1 MLLAID
7 TSAGTDVA
15 VVTEGGRLRGRY
27 RLDDGRRHAEAIGIG
42 IHRALGEAG
51 VQPRHITGVV
61 CGMGP
66 GPFTGL
72 RVGVAAARAF
82 AFAQGVPL
90 HPVASHDAIAHEWRR
105 DHPDEHGPLLVTTDA
120 RRREL
125 AASRYAPGGLR
136 AEPQP
141 VDGADGAAA
150 PFVLVRPDDAE
161 ALAAGEGRIRVAAT
175 GVSAEHL
182 ALAWLDGEQAG
193 LAPVADEIL
202 YLRAPD
208 AKPGA
213 VPKRVTA

>member
-1 MLLAID
+1 MFLALD

-15 VVTEGGRLRGRY
+15 VVSDGGRVRGEY

-42 IHRALGEAG
+42 IRRALAEAG
-51 VQPRHITGVV
+51 VQPRHVAGVI

-82 AFAQGVPL
+82 AFARGVPL

-105 DHPDEHGPLLVTTDA
+105 ANPDDRSPLLVTTDA

-125 AASRYAPGGLR
+125 AASRYAADELR
-136 AEPQP
+136 A
-141 VDGADGAAA
+141 G
-150 PFVLVRPDDAE
+150 PFELVSPADAE
-161 ALAAGEGRIRVAAT
+161 ALAAAEGRVHVPGRQ
-175 GVSAEHL
+175 VSAAHL
-182 ALAWLDGEQAG
+182 ALSWLDGLHAG
-193 LAPVADEIL
+193 LDDIADEIL

>member
-15 VVTEGGRLRGRY
+15 VVSDQGRVIGEFREPSSRH
-27 RLDDGRRHAEAIGIG
+27 HAEVIGAAIVTALETAGIT
-42 IHRALGEAG
+42 AAE
-51 VQPRHITGVV
+51 ITDVV

-72 RVGVAAARAF
+72 RVGVAAARTF
-82 AFAQGVPL
+82 AFARSLPL
-90 HPVASHDAIAHEWRR
+90 HPMPSHDAIAHEWRHE
-105 DHPDEHGPLLVTTDA
+105 HPANTGSLLVTTDA

-125 AASRYAPGGLR
+125 ALSHYPAGSVL
-136 AEPQP
+136 
-141 VDGADGAAA
+141 ADGGFQLVA
-150 PFVLVRPDDAE
+150 PDAVPEAE
-161 ALAAGEGRIRVAAT
+161 ARADARQ
-175 GVSAEHL
+175 VSAAHL
-182 ALAWLDGEQAG
+182 ALAWLARQEQGVPAD
-193 LAPVADEIL
+193 ADEIL